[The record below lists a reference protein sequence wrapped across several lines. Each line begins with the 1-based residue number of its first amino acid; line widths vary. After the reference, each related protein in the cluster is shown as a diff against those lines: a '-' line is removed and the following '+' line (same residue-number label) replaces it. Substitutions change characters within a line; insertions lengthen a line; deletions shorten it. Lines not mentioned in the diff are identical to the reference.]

1 MIVNG
6 KKFGM
11 QIAKLYR
18 MNLMIKIIVV
28 AILLSAGCA
37 GTQGNSGMAAKGQ
50 PNGVAVFDPLF
61 SPPSPETIPG
71 GRQGEQIRIGY
82 EVVTHTQEFAKPY
95 VGNVLNCTNCH
106 LDGGLNPNAASFV
119 GLSVVYP
126 EYRARVDRR
135 MTLADR
141 INECFERSLNG
152 RALPPDSS
160 KLQAVVAYIEWLS
173 KGIPPGSSI
182 PWRGIPRLKS
192 DKPPDPAKGKQVFA
206 AKCAFCHGSDGQGTI
221 SAPPV
226 WGQNSYNIGAGMA
239 RVSVAASFI
248 KANMPR
254 SWGWSLS
261 DDEAFDV
268 AAYINSQPRPDF
280 PGKIHDWP
288 KGGKPA
294 DSPY

>member
-1 MIVNG
+1 MSIAEQVSMNRCV
-6 KKFGM
+6 
-11 QIAKLYR
+11 QIIL
-18 MNLMIKIIVV
+18 VS
-28 AILLSAGCA
+28 ILLSSGCA
-37 GTQGNSGMAAKGQ
+37 GTQGKTEMAAEAQ
-50 PNGVAVFDPLF
+50 SESGVAAFDPLF

-71 GRQGEQIRIGY
+71 GQRGEQIRIGY
-82 EVVTHTQEFAKPY
+82 EVVARTQEFGQPY
-95 VGNVLNCTNCH
+95 VGNSLNCTNCH
-106 LDGGLNPNAASFV
+106 LDAGLNPNAASFV

-126 EYRARVDRR
+126 EYRARADQR

-173 KGIPPGSSI
+173 RDIPPGSSV
-182 PWRGIPRLKS
+182 PWRGLPRLKS
-192 DKPPDPAKGKQVFA
+192 EKKPDAGRGKQVFA
-206 AKCAFCHGSDGQGTI
+206 AKCAFCHGSDGQGTM

-226 WGQNSYNIGAGMA
+226 WGPNSYNIGAGMA
-239 RVSVAASFI
+239 RISVAASFI
-248 KANMPR
+248 KSNMPR
-254 SWGWSLS
+254 GWGWSLS

-280 PGKIHDWP
+280 REKVRDWP

>member
-1 MIVNG
+1 MSIAEHRSMSRCAQIV
-6 KKFGM
+6 
-11 QIAKLYR
+11 
-18 MNLMIKIIVV
+18 VV
-28 AILLSAGCA
+28 AILLSSGCA
-37 GTQGNSGMAAKGQ
+37 GTQGKTERAAEAQ
-50 PNGVAVFDPLF
+50 SESGVAAFDPLF

-71 GRQGEQIRIGY
+71 GQRGEQIRIGY
-82 EVVTHTQEFAKPY
+82 EVVARTQEFGKPY
-95 VGNVLNCTNCH
+95 VGNSLNCTNCH
-106 LDGGLNPNAASFV
+106 LDAGLNPNAASFV

-126 EYRARVDRR
+126 EYRARADRR

-173 KGIPPGSSI
+173 RDIPPGSSL
-182 PWRGIPRLKS
+182 PWRGLPRLKS
-192 DKPPDPAKGKQVFA
+192 DKKPDPGRGKQVFA
-206 AKCAFCHGSDGQGTI
+206 ARCAFCHGSDGQGTM

-226 WGQNSYNIGAGMA
+226 WGPNSYNIGAGMA
-239 RVSVAASFI
+239 RISVAASFI
-248 KANMPR
+248 KSNMPR
-254 SWGWSLS
+254 GWGWLLS

-280 PGKIHDWP
+280 REKVRDWP